1 MGQTLSYSRLQ
12 AVEHEA
18 LITLL
23 AGGAGVPVPEII
35 AVGEPSAEIAL
46 LALSGG
52 GTRLA
57 ELEVSDV
64 TDEMLV
70 GLWSDLGLLHQEGLS
85 HGSFTTESVCFD
97 HRGHIFTNFSL
108 GSVGAGQADR
118 ATDIVEMLF
127 SMALL
132 IGVERAVRTAI
143 AGLGEADVMD
153 VLPYLQL
160 PAVSPSSRKA
170 AEDPKKLIAA
180 LVALVTDV
188 TGSEPPELVKLR
200 RVTARNVIMTALLL
214 LTAWA
219 LIPLFTGVDYAE
231 VWAVLK
237 PADWW
242 VIFVGLVVGQT
253 QFLPQATAT
262 MFAVPRALPFWPL
275 LVLQTASKYLGL
287 AVPSAAGR
295 IAMNA
300 AFLHK
305 FGVPVT
311 VAVAQGAIDG
321 FSGFLVQVTI
331 LLLAF
336 LTGDYQIDIDTSQV
350 QWGLVLLIVALIAI
364 GTVVAVLRIK
374 SIKERVV
381 PVIKQAWGAL
391 MNVLRQPV
399 RAVGLLGSNFVYWN
413 ILGMTLW
420 LMLQAIGVDLD
431 YGTALV
437 VAVATDLLGGFV
449 PIPGGV
455 GVAEAVM
462 TGFLV
467 TLGVDESSAFA
478 ATVAYRVV
486 TFYLPALEGFFG
498 MRWLESNE
506 YL

>member
-1 MGQTLSYSRLQ
+1 
-12 AVEHEA
+12 
-18 LITLL
+18 
-23 AGGAGVPVPEII
+23 
-35 AVGEPSAEIAL
+35 
-46 LALSGG
+46 
-52 GTRLA
+52 
-57 ELEVSDV
+57 V
-64 TDEMLV
+64 TE
-70 GLWSDLGLLHQEGLS
+70 
-85 HGSFTTESVCFD
+85 
-97 HRGHIFTNFSL
+97 
-108 GSVGAGQADR
+108 
-118 ATDIVEMLF
+118 
-127 SMALL
+127 
-132 IGVERAVRTAI
+132 
-143 AGLGEADVMD
+143 
-153 VLPYLQL
+153 
-160 PAVSPSSRKA
+160 
-170 AEDPKKLIAA
+170 
-180 LVALVTDV
+180 V

-200 RVTARNVIMTALLL
+200 RVTPRNVIMTGLLL

-253 QFLPQATAT
+253 QFVPQATAT

-350 QWGLVLLIVALIAI
+350 QWGIVLGIVALIAI

-420 LMLQAIGVDLD
+420 LMLRAIGVDLD
-431 YGTALV
+431 YGIALV

-467 TLGVDESSAFA
+467 TLGVDEPSAFA

-498 MRWLESNE
+498 MRWLERNE